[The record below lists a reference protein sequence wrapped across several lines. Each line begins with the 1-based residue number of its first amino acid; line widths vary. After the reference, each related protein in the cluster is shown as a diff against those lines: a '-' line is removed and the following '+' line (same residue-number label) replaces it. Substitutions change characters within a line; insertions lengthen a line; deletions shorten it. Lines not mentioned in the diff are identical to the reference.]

1 MELLHTF
8 AVLGAALLGA
18 LGGRALAVRLR
29 QPAVM
34 GEIVVGL
41 LAGAAVTHL
50 FGKDVLD
57 ALVPGPVLGWLKLV
71 AEAGLVLYLAGA
83 VRHLRFHA
91 RDEWPA
97 VRWVALGSF
106 LPSAL
111 TGLVLA
117 AAVLLGFDE
126 VRGDAPLPAFLLFL
140 AVAMSITAV
149 PVLIRIL
156 ADRDELDAPASR
168 LSLRA
173 AIVIDAAGWLL
184 LSVAVGLSAGSVS
197 HFLRVMALFAAAGL
211 VAWGIGLLL
220 RRFSSFPPAAPRTAA
235 LVFGGVALAVAFSV
249 EELGLTAIFG
259 AVLVGVAAPA
269 SWHPVVEAVA
279 RVGRA
284 LMPAFFVVTGITIL
298 APSLNGTPWAL
309 VALTVVL
316 GVVGKI
322 AGGYWGAR
330 LGGEPRERA
339 FRVGAL
345 MNTRGLTE
353 IVVVQTGYSAGLVS
367 APIVVALLVM
377 ALVTTAMTGPLVNL
391 ADRFHRVEEGQLP

>member
-1 MELLHTF
+1 
-8 AVLGAALLGA
+8 
-18 LGGRALAVRLR
+18 
-29 QPAVM
+29 
-34 GEIVVGL
+34 
-41 LAGAAVTHL
+41 
-50 FGKDVLD
+50 
-57 ALVPGPVLGWLKLV
+57 
-71 AEAGLVLYLAGA
+71 
-83 VRHLRFHA
+83 
-91 RDEWPA
+91 
-97 VRWVALGSF
+97 
-106 LPSAL
+106 
-111 TGLVLA
+111 
-117 AAVLLGFDE
+117 
-126 VRGDAPLPAFLLFL
+126 
-140 AVAMSITAV
+140 
-149 PVLIRIL
+149 
-156 ADRDELDAPASR
+156 
-168 LSLRA
+168 
-173 AIVIDAAGWLL
+173 
-184 LSVAVGLSAGSVS
+184 
-197 HFLRVMALFAAAGL
+197 
-211 VAWGIGLLL
+211 
-220 RRFSSFPPAAPRTAA
+220 
-235 LVFGGVALAVAFSV
+235 V

>member
-8 AVLGAALLGA
+8 AVLVVVLLCALA
-18 LGGRALAVRLR
+18 GRALAVQLR

-34 GEIVVGL
+34 GEIIVGL
-41 LAGAAVTHL
+41 LAGAAVTRL

-57 ALVPGPVLGWLKLV
+57 AVVPGPVLGWLKLL

-83 VRHLRFHA
+83 VRHLRCKA

-111 TGLVLA
+111 TGLALA
-117 AAVLLGFDE
+117 GWVLLGE
-126 VRGDAPLPAFLLFL
+126 NSVRTDAPLPAFVLFL

-156 ADRDELDAPASR
+156 ADRGALDDSTSR

-173 AIVIDAAGWLL
+173 AIIIDAVGWLL
-184 LSVAVGLSAGSVS
+184 LSVAIGLNTGSVRR
-197 HFLRVMALFAAAGL
+197 FLTVMVLFAAAGL
-211 VAWGIGLLL
+211 AAWGIGLAL
-220 RRFSSFPPAAPRTAA
+220 RRFSFFASVSPRAAA
-235 LVFGGVALAVAFSV
+235 LSFGAMTLAVAFSL
-249 EELGLTAIFG
+249 EQLGLTAIFG
-259 AVLVGVAAPA
+259 AVLLGVAAPA
-269 SWHPVVEAVA
+269 AWDPAVEAVA
-279 RVGRA
+279 KAGRT
-284 LMPAFFVVTGITIL
+284 LMPAFFVVTGITVL
-298 APSLNGTPWAL
+298 APSLDGTPWTL
-309 VALTVVL
+309 VVL
-316 GVVGKI
+316 TTVLGILGKLV
-322 AGGYWGAR
+322 GGYYGAR
-330 LGGEPRERA
+330 LAGLPRPGA

-353 IVVVQTGYSAGLVS
+353 IVVVQTGYSAGIVG

-377 ALVTTAMTGPLVNL
+377 ALVTTAMTGPLANL
-391 ADRFHRVEEGQLP
+391 ADRLNRVREGQPQ